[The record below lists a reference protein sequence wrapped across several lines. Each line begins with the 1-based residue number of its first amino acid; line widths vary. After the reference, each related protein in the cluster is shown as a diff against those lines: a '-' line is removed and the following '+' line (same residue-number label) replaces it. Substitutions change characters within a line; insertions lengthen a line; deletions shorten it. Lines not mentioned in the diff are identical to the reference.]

1 MAVLVLS
8 GLLADNES
16 ESIVREVEAFKILSD
31 VSSINR
37 FVVSDD
43 EDFEAVLLGHHDL
56 KIAPGPLTVAALGW
70 HPPERSTHF
79 HVSLLSL
86 DGDVVKVPTGLLED
100 AQRRE
105 LESALTKLNS
115 KSMTMLMGEG
125 FDYALVWER
134 RIDMLTHSPEYVGDH
149 GLKASL
155 PEGDFENDLR
165 RLIDDSVNILS
176 ELELNQRRIDAGEL
190 PVNLAWPW
198 GHGERVSVP
207 NQALRFG
214 YPWNVLTCSLSL
226 RGYARLSGL
235 SPSRIE
241 PRKQLNER
249 KLGRLVE
256 TIKKEPR
263 SMVMIDFKEGDDPEE
278 KAYTLD
284 SLGRGLLLPLME
296 DARERKLP
304 FAVVATG
311 GNGSGLIA
319 RWSEKASERD
329 MFPFDERSLHE
340 KGVVQTD
347 LAQLLG
353 SQIERLAGDSASL
366 SI

>member
-31 VSSINR
+31 VSSTVR
-37 FVVSDD
+37 FAVNGD
-43 EDFEAVLLGHHDL
+43 EDFEAVLLGYHDL

-79 HVSLLSL
+79 HISLLSL
-86 DGDVVKVPTGLLED
+86 DGDVGKVPIGLLED
-100 AQRRE
+100 AERRE
-105 LESALTKLNS
+105 LESALMKLNS

-125 FDYALVWER
+125 LDYALVWER
-134 RIDMLTHSPEYVGDH
+134 RIDMLTHDPEFLIEQ

-207 NQALRFG
+207 NQALRLG

-235 SPSRIE
+235 NPSRIE
-241 PRKQLNER
+241 PRT
-249 KLGRLVE
+249 KLSDRETKRLLE
-256 TIKKEPR
+256 STKREPR
-263 SMVMIDFKEGDDPEE
+263 SVVTIDFKEGDDPEE
-278 KAYTLD
+278 KAYTLE

-353 SQIERLAGDSASL
+353 SQI
-366 SI
+366 